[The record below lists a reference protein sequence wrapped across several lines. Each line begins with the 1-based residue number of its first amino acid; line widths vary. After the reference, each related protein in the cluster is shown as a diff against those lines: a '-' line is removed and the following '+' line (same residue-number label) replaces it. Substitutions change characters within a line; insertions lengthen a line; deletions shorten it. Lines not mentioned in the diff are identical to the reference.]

1 MKKRFIPQ
9 EDRKKEIFLRLLLF
23 AEKDP
28 ADSLPD
34 AAGPAAQTPRPCH
47 RPEPSC
53 LTESIREKRAEAVN
67 FAKPSPTVKLPVKNM
82 KEIRNKAAKK
92 LAFPT

>member
-1 MKKRFIPQ
+1 MEKRFLAQ
-9 EDRKKEIFLRLLLF
+9 ENRKKEIFFRLMLL

-28 ADSLPD
+28 ADSSPD

-47 RPEPSC
+47 RPEPAG
-53 LTESIREKRAEAVN
+53 LAESIREKHAEAGN